1 MPIGR
6 FYFQRGIQALLLSS
20 LLLLFA
26 CGPDFIYDEL
36 QEIDGQ
42 GWAYAQPVRFDFDIA
57 DTAALYNLWLE
68 VDHSTEYK
76 TQNLYTRIQT
86 GFPDGNKSEETV
98 SLELA
103 DKSGAWY
110 GSCDQ
115 SKCLL
120 KVPLQMNTYFNQPG
134 NYSMVIEQF
143 TRIDSLEGVSSLRL
157 MVEPTGQTK

>member
-98 SLELA
+98 SSGTGFEQA
-103 DKSGAWY
+103 DKISSASKKVSLSRY
-110 GSCDQ
+110 ILFRQ
-115 SKCLL
+115 S
-120 KVPLQMNTYFNQPG
+120 
-134 NYSMVIEQF
+134 
-143 TRIDSLEGVSSLRL
+143 
-157 MVEPTGQTK
+157 